1 MDKSIHSEN
10 YQLVISLLKNARVDA
25 GITQIDLANKLGVT
39 QTFVSK
45 CERCERRLDIIELRS
60 FCTAIGINLLDFIE
74 ALESNI

>member
-10 YQLVISLLKNARVDA
+10 YQSVISLLKKARVDA

>member
-10 YQLVISLLKNARVDA
+10 YQLVISLLKKARVDA